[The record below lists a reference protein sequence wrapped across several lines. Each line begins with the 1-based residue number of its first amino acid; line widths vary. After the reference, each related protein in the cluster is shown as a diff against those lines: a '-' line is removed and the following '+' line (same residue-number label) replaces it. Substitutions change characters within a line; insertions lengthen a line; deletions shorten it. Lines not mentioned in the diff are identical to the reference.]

1 MLLLSSIKRALGK
14 ANVAPSLDFEQEMG
28 FNAEPPKMNH
38 QYPAPD
44 IAYNPSYN
52 PFTGSGASTEI
63 STREKLNKQNWES
76 MYEGFKQ
83 SDAVDVQQQNQHVLE
98 TVKIESTSLEA
109 FQINNKYLLT
119 SFQNNVLVIDFQRAH
134 ERILYEHYLKA
145 NTEHAIHS
153 QQLLFPEHVELS
165 TNDFVLIKEL
175 LPEFKLLG
183 FDLAIFGKN
192 NIAVNGCP
200 SDLEQFNVK
209 QMIEGILETFKLNT
223 LDHKIEKHDNLC
235 RAMARNACIKYGKIL
250 ESSEIKLLVSNL
262 LHCENYLH
270 TAGGKTIMLELSH
283 QDIEK
288 HFKK

>member
-1 MLLLSSIKRALGK
+1 
-14 ANVAPSLDFEQEMG
+14 
-28 FNAEPPKMNH
+28 
-38 QYPAPD
+38 
-44 IAYNPSYN
+44 
-52 PFTGSGASTEI
+52 
-63 STREKLNKQNWES
+63 
-76 MYEGFKQ
+76 
-83 SDAVDVQQQNQHVLE
+83 
-98 TVKIESTSLEA
+98 
-109 FQINNKYLLT
+109 
-119 SFQNNVLVIDFQRAH
+119 
-134 ERILYEHYLKA
+134 
-145 NTEHAIHS
+145 
-153 QQLLFPEHVELS
+153 VELS

-283 QDIEK
+283 QEIEK